1 MVKFRKVF
9 AMAVVMLS
17 CASIQAQEERDSD
30 GFSADLTVI
39 PRLEGIQSFP
49 LGSDA
54 NEDISWGNSSLYTL
68 FEGNLNEHFSF
79 SVCNHWLADDPEYL
93 YQDTFYSNTTNWV
106 DWVNLTYTLG
116 NFSITAGKDMVTM
129 GGIEYDDY
137 DFDVYIDMCS
147 GLWQNF
153 ACYQWGAKAAL
164 EIPNINSTFA
174 FQFSTSPYGEHPFD
188 SGRYNYSLSWNGE
201 FGPFRT
207 IWSMTAV
214 EDEDKSLIPLACL
227 GQSLELGSWTL
238 GLDVFSQVG
247 NEEYILSDGWTVMP
261 SVRFDPTDHW
271 SFFTKGGIE
280 TATDSEKKVDDNW
293 FAGIAAEW
301 FPLKDRSWRIHAA
314 TSYNH
319 LQNAIFATIG
329 TKINL
334 TISTG
339 GRSHDAE

>member
-164 EIPNINSTFA
+164 EVPLP
-174 FQFSTSPYGEHPFD
+174 QFHVC
-188 SGRYNYSLSWNGE
+188 
-201 FGPFRT
+201 
-207 IWSMTAV
+207 I
-214 EDEDKSLIPLACL
+214 
-227 GQSLELGSWTL
+227 
-238 GLDVFSQVG
+238 
-247 NEEYILSDGWTVMP
+247 
-261 SVRFDPTDHW
+261 SVQH
-271 SFFTKGGIE
+271 
-280 TATDSEKKVDDNW
+280 
-293 FAGIAAEW
+293 
-301 FPLKDRSWRIHAA
+301 FPLWGASIRQR
-314 TSYNH
+314 T
-319 LQNAIFATIG
+319 LQLFPILEWGVRPTQN
-329 TKINL
+329 NL
-334 TISTG
+334 EHDC
-339 GRSHDAE
+339 GRR